1 MEPFLLLTFAAGAFM
16 GARMRLCTMFF
27 DCRSNCRDLTQAGW
41 TAVIVGW
48 YLCLGTASAQNATP
62 PNQGLQVF
70 KTSGCF
76 VCHGEMGTG
85 GAGPAFRGDPFLAI
99 SDYVVAQI
107 LLGRTIMPAYGEA
120 LNDGQIAAVASY
132 IRNSWDNRFG
142 NIEPQQVTHLRKKF
156 EAMNVTALGP
166 PPPSGQ

>member
-1 MEPFLLLTFAAGAFM
+1 
-16 GARMRLCTMFF
+16 MRPCTMLL
-27 DCRSNCRDLTQAGW
+27 DRRNTGTGLTRVVWAAVIAGW
-41 TAVIVGW
+41 S
-48 YLCLGTASAQNATP
+48 LCLGTASAQNAP
-62 PNQGLQVF
+62 APNQGMQVF

-85 GAGPAFRGDPFLAI
+85 GAGPAFRGDPFLAM

-132 IRNSWDNRFG
+132 IRNSWGNRFG
-142 NIEPQQVTHLRKKF
+142 NVEPQQVAQLRRKF

-166 PPPSGQ
+166 PPPSAQ

>member
-1 MEPFLLLTFAAGAFM
+1 
-16 GARMRLCTMFF
+16 MRLRTTFLDRGNTCAG
-27 DCRSNCRDLTQAGW
+27 LTRAAW
-41 TAVIVGW
+41 TAVIAW
-48 YLCLGTASAQNATP
+48 CLCLGTASAQNTP
-62 PNQGLQVF
+62 APNQGLQVF

-132 IRNSWDNRFG
+132 IRNSW
-142 NIEPQQVTHLRKKF
+142 
-156 EAMNVTALGP
+156 
-166 PPPSGQ
+166 GQPIRQYRPTTGCSAA

>member
-1 MEPFLLLTFAAGAFM
+1 
-16 GARMRLCTMFF
+16 MFF
-27 DCRSNCRDLTQAGW
+27 YRRNTCAGLTR
-41 TAVIVGW
+41 AVWAAVVSGY
-48 YLCLGTASAQNATP
+48 YLFLGTASAQNPSA

-132 IRNSWDNRFG
+132 IRNSWGNRFG
-142 NIEPQQVTHLRKKF
+142 NIEPQQVAQLRKKF
-156 EAMNVTALGP
+156 AAMNVTALGP

>member
-1 MEPFLLLTFAAGAFM
+1 MRPFTLFLDRRNICA
-16 GARMRLCTMFF
+16 
-27 DCRSNCRDLTQAGW
+27 DLTRVAW
-41 TAVIVGW
+41 AAVIAGC
-48 YLCLGTASAQNATP
+48 YFCLGTASAQNASAP
-62 PNQGLQVF
+62 DKGMQLF

-76 VCHGEMGTG
+76 VCHGQMGGG
-85 GAGPAFRGDPFLAI
+85 GAGPGLRGDPFLAI

-120 LNDGQIAAVASY
+120 LNDEQIAAVASY
-132 IRNSWDNRFG
+132 IRNSWGNRFG
-142 NIEPQQVTHLRKKF
+142 NVEPQQVAQLRKKF

>member
-1 MEPFLLLTFAAGAFM
+1 MFLDRRNTCACLTRAAWA
-16 GARMRLCTMFF
+16 AVI
-27 DCRSNCRDLTQAGW
+27 AGW
-41 TAVIVGW
+41 F
-48 YLCLGTASAQNATP
+48 LCLGTTSAQITSAP
-62 PNQGLQVF
+62 DQGMQVF
-70 KTSGCF
+70 KSSGCF

-85 GAGPAFRGDPFLAI
+85 GAGPAFRRDPFLAI

-142 NIEPQQVTHLRKKF
+142 NVEPQQVDQLPKKF